1 MSLYSIIL
9 AAGEGK
15 RMKSNIAKPLQQAAG
30 KALVEWVVDTAEEA
44 GSDENIVVIG
54 HKAEDMKAYLG
65 DRVKYALQR
74 EQLGTGHAVMQGIEL
89 LKNIEGTVMVLYGDA
104 PLIQA
109 DTLKRVREDHIKKKR
124 AATVITA
131 YIDDPYGYGRIVR
144 EQGEIVKIV
153 EQKDADEDEREI
165 KEINSGMYFFDIQKL
180 RAALKRITNKN
191 AQGEYYI
198 TDVIEIMLGDGDK
211 VGAYVTEL
219 EQILGVNDKLQLA
232 QVGKILNRRKAVEL
246 MLGGV
251 TIIDPDKVQITA
263 NVKVGRDTILY
274 PGTVLEGNTVIGENC
289 VIGSDTSLKNCV
301 VGDNTTV
308 LKSVGIDSEIG
319 SETNVGPFAYLRPGT
334 KIGSDVKIG
343 DFVEVKNSTIDDG
356 TKVAHLTYIGDADV
370 GKRVNFGCGTVVVN
384 YDGENKH
391 RTIIEDDCF
400 IGCNTNLVSPV
411 TVRHGAYTAAGS
423 TITDEVPPESLAIAR
438 SKQVVKEQWTVNRK
452 KSKKAKKSKKQDK

>member
-15 RMKSNIAKPLQQAAG
+15 RMKSNVAKPLQQAAG
-30 KALVEWVVDTAEEA
+30 KALVEWVVDTATEA
-44 GSDENIVVIG
+44 GCDENIVVIG
-54 HKAEDMKAYLG
+54 HKAEDIREYLG
-65 DRVKYALQR
+65 DRVKYAYQY

-89 LKNIEGTVMVLYGDA
+89 LKDTQGTVMVLYGDA
-104 PLIQA
+104 PLIEA
-109 DTLKRVREDHIKKKR
+109 KTLDKVREDHIKKKR

-131 YIDDPYGYGRIVR
+131 YIDNPYGYGRIVR
-144 EQGEIVKIV
+144 ENGEIVKIV
-153 EQKDADEDEREI
+153 EQKDADEDERLI

-180 RAALKRITNKN
+180 KAALSRITNDN

-198 TDVIEIMLGDGDK
+198 TDVVEIMLGDGDK
-211 VGAYVTEL
+211 VGAYVTDL
-219 EQILGVNDKLQLA
+219 EQTLGVNDKLQLS
-232 QVGKILNRRKAVEL
+232 QVGKILSRRKAVEL
-246 MLGGV
+246 MLSGV
-251 TIIDPDKVQITA
+251 TIIDPDQVQVTA
-263 NVKVGRDTILY
+263 NVKVGRDTVLY

-289 VIGSDTSLKNCV
+289 VIGSDTTLNNCK
-301 VGDNTTV
+301 VGDNTTI

-319 SETNVGPFAYLRPGT
+319 SDTNVGPFAYIRPGS

-343 DFVEVKNSTIDDG
+343 DFVEIKNSTIDDG

-391 RTIIEDDCF
+391 RSIIEDDCF

-423 TITDEVPPESLAIAR
+423 TITDEVPADSLAIAR
-438 SKQVVKEQWTVNRK
+438 SKQVVKEQWTAKRKKDKKRK
-452 KSKKAKKSKKQDK
+452 KSKK